1 MQDLTRVEFR
11 KIRENKSSGLCT
23 WELQNMDEHFRLLSD
38 IVREEG
44 WGESILDTSRNGRIN
59 AKGRFTFH
67 SGGATM
73 WLIWT
78 FWVVLLMGGAQPYLK
93 TSMGCMYRE
102 SSGSRITPISSCL
115 E

>member
-1 MQDLTRVEFR
+1 MQDITRVEFR

-67 SGGATM
+67 SGGG
-73 WLIWT
+73 LRC
-78 FWVVLLMGGAQPYLK
+78 G
-93 TSMGCMYRE
+93 
-102 SSGSRITPISSCL
+102 
-115 E
+115 